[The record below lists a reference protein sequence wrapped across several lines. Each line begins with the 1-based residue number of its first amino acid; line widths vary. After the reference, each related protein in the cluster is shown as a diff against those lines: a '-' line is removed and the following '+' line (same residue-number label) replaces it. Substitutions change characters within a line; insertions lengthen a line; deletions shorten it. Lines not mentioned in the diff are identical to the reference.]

1 MKALFALA
9 GLFAAASAHAAPLLC
24 IGDAQ
29 VRDTASGTSFCEVL
43 AAPGKRTHQV
53 LVKKDVTEAKAWAA
67 QQTDLKGTCAVLVF
81 GPAPAEGL
89 GGLGDALAAKGA
101 RVIYANA
108 PAPAKGGPQ
117 FEKYAADVR
126 GMARGQ
132 GRTVLDLYGMVAYLQ
147 TQFFSPIAGAPE
159 PWALMSDSALTAE
172 GHRRVADMI
181 ARSPDW
187 AGTCI
192 TTEAAAGGTTPP

>member
-53 LVKKDVTEAKAWAA
+53 LVKKDVAEATAWAT
-67 QQTDLKGTCAVLVF
+67 QQADLKGTCAVLVF
-81 GPAPAEGL
+81 GPTPAEGL
-89 GGLGDALAAKGA
+89 GRLGDALAAKGA

-108 PAPAKGGPQ
+108 PAPVKGGQQ
-117 FEKYAADVR
+117 FEKYAADVH

-132 GRTVLDLYGMVAYLQ
+132 GRPVLDLYGMVAYLQ

-159 PWALMSDSALTAE
+159 PWALMGDSALTAE

>member
-1 MKALFALA
+1 MKAILALA
-9 GLFAAASAHAAPLLC
+9 GLFAAASVHAAPLLC
-24 IGDAQ
+24 VGDAQ
-29 VRDTASGTSFCEVL
+29 VRDTASGASFCEVL
-43 AAPGKRTHQV
+43 AAPARRAHQV
-53 LVKKDVTEAKAWAA
+53 LVKKDVPAAAAWAA
-67 QQTDLKGTCAVLVF
+67 QQSDLKGSCAVLVF
-81 GPAPAEGL
+81 GPTPVAEL
-89 GGLGDALAAKGA
+89 GGLGEALAAKGA

-132 GRTVLDLYGMVAYLQ
+132 GRPVLDLYGMVAYLE

-187 AGTCI
+187 ARSCI
-192 TTEAAAGGTTPP
+192 TAEAAAGGTTPP

>member
-1 MKALFALA
+1 MRILTLA
-9 GLFAAASAHAAPLLC
+9 ILSLAWLPSHAAPLLC

-29 VRDTASGTSFCEVL
+29 VLDTASGVSFCEVL

-53 LVKKDVTEAKAWAA
+53 LVKKDVTEATAWAA
-67 QQTDLKGTCAVLVF
+67 QRTDLKDACTVLVF
-81 GPAPAEGL
+81 GPTPVAEL
-89 GGLGDALAAKGA
+89 GALGETLAAKGA
-101 RVIYANA
+101 HVIYANA

-117 FEKYAADVR
+117 FEKYAAGVR
-126 GMARGQ
+126 DMARGQ
-132 GRTVLDLYGMVAYLQ
+132 GRPVLDLYGMVAYIQ
-147 TQFFSPIAGAPE
+147 TQFFSPIAGAPR

-187 AGTCI
+187 ARSCI